1 MTTLT
6 REDHRAVLSYY
17 GIDHTKMG
25 PKRMRKEAEDVL
37 AGKLCR
43 CIKKVDPGDEKKSI
57 AVCRASILARKG
69 FDIYGFSCK
78 EKPALKIGKNGRKLR
93 KTARATA
100 RRVSKKRTRRS
111 RR

>member
-1 MTTLT
+1 
-6 REDHRAVLSYY
+6 
-17 GIDHTKMG
+17 
-25 PKRMRKEAEDVL
+25 MRKEAEDVL

-93 KTARATA
+93 KTARAAA

>member
-1 MTTLT
+1 
-6 REDHRAVLSYY
+6 
-17 GIDHTKMG
+17 
-25 PKRMRKEAEDVL
+25 MRKEAEDVL